1 VEADGGVHASDQAE
15 RIPFQCMRRAYDHKK
30 KIRSLGRMRMPSDV
44 SMEVKEEIYNNNVK
58 SYLTPLCTV
67 CLCSVKRRLPS
78 VWRPADCEA
87 LVSRLVHLEPH
98 FGQSNH
104 MMMSCFAG
112 VQTIEPR
119 KVLTTKDDR
128 DFKSIY
134 SLGKKVR
141 SLVRLVK
148 NSCRCRSRPS

>member
-1 VEADGGVHASDQAE
+1 MSSHRREALGWKLIVGFHHTDASDQAAGTQS
-15 RIPFQCMRRAYDHKK
+15 QCMRRAYDHKK
-30 KIRSLGRMRMPSDV
+30 KTRSLRRTRTPLDV
-44 SMEVKEEIYNNNVK
+44 SMEVNMEETSTREVV
-58 SYLTPLCTV
+58 SHAFVHRL
-67 CLCSVKRRLPS
+67 LCSVKRRLPS

-87 LVSRLVHLEPH
+87 LVSLLIHLELH

-104 MMMSCFAG
+104 IMLSCSAG

-141 SLVRLVK
+141 SLVR
-148 NSCRCRSRPS
+148 